1 MSRVWP
7 LPYPV
12 PDDVVARAASI
23 RLAAFDVDG
32 VLTDGSV
39 TYGPRGE
46 DYKTFNIK
54 DGQGLESLLD
64 CGIEVAIISS
74 RSSPG
79 VSCRAGEL
87 GIRHVQ
93 TGVPNKLRAL
103 ESLLATCAL
112 DADQCCYVGDD
123 LVDVSVML
131 RCALGIAVSDAHH
144 AVRHIA
150 SWVTPSGGGRGAVRE
165 VCDVILYAQ
174 QKFDDI
180 MDRQMTLSAT
190 P

>member
-1 MSRVWP
+1 MSRVWT

-54 DGQGLESLLD
+54 DGQGLKSLLD
-64 CGIEVAIISS
+64 CGIEVALISA

-79 VSCRAGEL
+79 VDCRAGEL
-87 GIRHVQ
+87 GIRRVH
-93 TGVPNKLRAL
+93 TGVADKVGAIGAL
-103 ESLLATCAL
+103 LEACAL
-112 DADQCCYVGDD
+112 NADQCCYVGDD
-123 LVDVSVML
+123 LVDVPVML
-131 RCALGIAVSDAHH
+131 RCALGIAVADAHH
-144 AVRHIA
+144 AVRHVA
-150 SWVTPSGGGRGAVRE
+150 SWVTPSGGGHGAVRE

-180 MDRQMTLSAT
+180 MDRQMALSTT